1 MNGIELD
8 RDELA
13 ALVLLLSA
21 SRVFGVADV
30 VPADPAAREAA
41 FAAGLEKLRAR
52 GYVKSQEPGQ
62 VAPDTGLL
70 RLVSVLVDPRVVIV
84 AERASGGDAALHFAD
99 DDGFVS
105 LEGDAASGYRIGWV
119 DDADLLARRVLRF
132 FEIEPGIESHGAVV
146 KMPEAAF
153 SSAREV
159 ARSADLA
166 AVEGALVAGGVL
178 RPTAAEVAPMIQ
190 TGGHVLV
197 IRLNSGQAEA
207 ARRAWVLGS
216 RSATSGWIGWRES
229 VEDTDLRLDPLS
241 ARRLAEVLTHFV
253 EFLSPAP
260 A

>member
-13 ALVLLLSA
+13 ALAQLLSA

-30 VPADPAAREAA
+30 VPAEAAAREAA
-41 FAAGLEKLRAR
+41 FVAGLEKLRAR
-52 GYVKSQEPGQ
+52 GYVKGQAPGQ
-62 VAPDTGLL
+62 VVPDTGLL

-84 AERASGGDAALHFAD
+84 AERAAGGDAALHYAD

-132 FEIEPGIESHGAVV
+132 LEIEPGIESQGAVARL
-146 KMPEAAF
+146 PEAAF

-166 AVEGALVAGGVL
+166 AVEGALVAGGVV
-178 RPTAAEVAPMIQ
+178 RSMAAEVAPTIPA
-190 TGGHVLV
+190 GGHVLV
-197 IRLNSGQAEA
+197 IRLSAGQADA

-216 RSATSGWIGWRES
+216 RSTASGWIGWRES
-229 VEDTDLRLDPLS
+229 VEATDLRLEPLS
-241 ARRLAEVLTHFV
+241 ARRLAEVLTRFV
-253 EFLSPAP
+253 EYLSPAP